1 MSKVLWIKG
10 SPRSRSH
17 STGVAEAFVDAYLE
31 KNPEDKVV
39 TFDVFGENL
48 LDFNEHVLNTKYK
61 IMQGLEETEEEALA
75 WKAVENLIEEFKSF
89 DKYIISTAMWNFGI
103 PYRLKQYIDIIVQ
116 PTYTF
121 SFSPEEG
128 YKGLVTGKPVFISY
142 ARGGEYP
149 AGTDAAAI
157 DFQKPYL
164 DFVLGFIGFTDI
176 KSVVTEPTLSDE
188 AKAKR
193 EAAIEEAKKIAETF

>member
-17 STGVAEAFVDAYLE
+17 STVVAEAFIETYQK
-31 KNPEDKVV
+31 KNPDDEVV
-39 TFDVFGENL
+39 TFDIFDENL
-48 LDFNEHVLNTKYK
+48 LTINDHVLNAKYH
-61 IMQGLEETEEEALA
+61 IMQGQDESEEDINA
-75 WKAVENLIEEFKSF
+75 WKAVESTIEEFKSY

-164 DFVLGFIGFTDI
+164 EFVLGFIGFTDI
-176 KSVVTEPTLSDE
+176 KSVVTEPTLSEE

-193 EAAIEEAKKIAETF
+193 EAAVQEAKKIAETF